1 MVPDVNEEIPVPAF
15 EYFVETTRAFLNMA
29 QNDIFTTPNML
40 ALVVPAPGTMK
51 KRPPCSRSLRAAG
64 RSTTPS
70 ALPTPRRWTA
80 TCSPTS

>member
-1 MVPDVNEEIPVPAF
+1 MVSDVNEEIPVPAF

-29 QNDIFTTPNML
+29 QNDTFTTPNML
-40 ALVVPAPGTMK
+40 AFVVPAGDYEKETALLTELE
-51 KRPPCSRSLRAAG
+51 SRG